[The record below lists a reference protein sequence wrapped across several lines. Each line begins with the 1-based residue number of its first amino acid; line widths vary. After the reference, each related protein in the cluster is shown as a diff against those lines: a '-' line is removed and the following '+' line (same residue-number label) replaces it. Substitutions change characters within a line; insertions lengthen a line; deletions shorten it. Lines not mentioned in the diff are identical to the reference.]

1 MVYHSLDFKIT
12 AVKYYLK
19 IKNYVEV
26 CRIFDCNRTSLMRWV
41 KLYNENNLSSFH
53 NKTKKS
59 YKITGIHIDYIK
71 KLLNQRNNKFLS
83 LEELNKKLKR
93 KFKNYNITSQ
103 WLGKVL
109 LDNHITRKRTR
120 KSHFPK
126 TRYGKKINY
135 DKEVKSFFKFNYSMA

>member
-1 MVYHSLDFKIT
+1 MVHHSIDFKKS

-26 CRIFDCNRTSLMRWV
+26 CKIYECNRTSLMRWV
-41 KLYNENNLSSFH
+41 KLYNENNLISNH
-53 NKTKKS
+53 NKNKKS
-59 YKITGIHIDYIK
+59 YKITQKHIDYITK
-71 KLLNQRNNKFLS
+71 ILNQRNNKFLS
-83 LEELNKKLKR
+83 VEELNKKVSKN
-93 KFKNYNITSQ
+93 FHNYNITPQ

-126 TRYGKKINY
+126 TRYGKKISY
-135 DKEVKSFFKFNYSMA
+135 KKEVKLFFGKII

>member
-1 MVYHSLDFKIT
+1 
-12 AVKYYLK
+12 
-19 IKNYVEV
+19 
-26 CRIFDCNRTSLMRWV
+26 MRWV

-53 NKTKKS
+53 YKTKKS

-93 KFKNYNITSQ
+93 QFKNYNITSQ

-109 LDNHITRKRTR
+109 LDNHITRKKLEKVTFLKQDMEKKLIMIR
-120 KSHFPK
+120 KLNPFLIK
-126 TRYGKKINY
+126 LINIILKI
-135 DKEVKSFFKFNYSMA
+135 